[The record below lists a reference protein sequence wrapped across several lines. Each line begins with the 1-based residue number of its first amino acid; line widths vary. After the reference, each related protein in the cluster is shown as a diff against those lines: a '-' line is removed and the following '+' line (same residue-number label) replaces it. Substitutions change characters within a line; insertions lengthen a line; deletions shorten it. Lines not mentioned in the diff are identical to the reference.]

1 MNHKKQKTMSN
12 KIKVMFVLPSLR
24 AGGAERVM
32 SFLAQHIDASK
43 FEAELCIIGH
53 EKDKVYTIE
62 SIPVTFFN
70 ISRVSKSLFTFIKH
84 LKSRKPDIVFGSIS
98 HINIMLYISSLIY
111 RKPKYIGRE
120 ANVRSQR
127 KKMNS
132 STSKISAYLHD
143 KSLSN
148 LDVVVCQSNDMLED
162 FKVNSKVNTSRF
174 VTINNPI
181 TDGFNLKEKND
192 ISQPIKY
199 ITVGALHV
207 RKGHKRLLNLLAKVD
222 HDFRYTIIGDGSEA
236 EAIDSQIADLGLTE
250 KVHRVPHTKEVA
262 KYLAEHDVFLN
273 ASFVEGFPNVMLE
286 SCSVGTPVIAF
297 DAPGGINE
305 ILIEG
310 LNGFT
315 VTNESDYIHRLN
327 TLNKSFTLD
336 KNAIRTSVTDRYSK
350 KIILEAY
357 EKLLTNLH
365 KGHQL
370 K

>member
-1 MNHKKQKTMSN
+1 
-12 KIKVMFVLPSLR
+12 MFVLPSLR

-32 SFLAQHIDASK
+32 SFLAQNIDTLK

-53 EKDKVYTIE
+53 EKDKVYTIDN
-62 SIPVTFFN
+62 IPVTFFN

-84 LKSRKPDIVFGSIS
+84 LKNRKPDVVFGSIS
-98 HINIMLYISSLIY
+98 HINIMLYITSQIY

-127 KKMNS
+127 EKMNTS
-132 STSKISAYLHD
+132 SSKISNYLHD
-143 KSLSN
+143 RSLSN

-162 FKVNSKVNTSRF
+162 FKTNSDVNTKRF
-174 VTINNPI
+174 ITINNPI
-181 TDGFNLKEKND
+181 TDGFNLKIKD
-192 ISQPIKY
+192 KVSQPIKY

-222 HDFRYTIIGDGSEA
+222 HDFTYTIIGDGSES
-236 EAIDSQIADLGLTE
+236 ESIDDQIKTLGLSE
-250 KVHRVPHTKEVA
+250 NVNRVPHTKDVA
-262 KYLAEHDVFLN
+262 KYLSEHDVFLN

-315 VTNESDYIHRLN
+315 VTNESDYIARLN
-327 TLNKSFTLD
+327 TLNKNFKLD
-336 KNAIRTSVTDRYSK
+336 KNTIRKSVTDRYSK
-350 KIILEAY
+350 KIILKAY
-357 EKLLTNLH
+357 EELLTNLH
-365 KGHQL
+365 KGNQL

>member
-1 MNHKKQKTMSN
+1 
-12 KIKVMFVLPSLR
+12 MFVLPSLR

-32 SFLAQHIDASK
+32 SFLAQNIDASK

-53 EKDKVYTIE
+53 EKDKVYTID

-84 LKSRKPDIVFGSIS
+84 LKKRKPDVVFGSIS
-98 HINIMLYISSLIY
+98 HINIMLYVASLIY

-132 STSKISAYLHD
+132 SSSKISNYLHD
-143 KSLSN
+143 RSLSN
-148 LDVVVCQSNDMLED
+148 LDVVVCQSNDMLAD
-162 FKVNSKVNTSRF
+162 FKSNSDVNTTCF

-181 TDGFNLKEKND
+181 TDGFNLKEKVEK
-192 ISQPIKY
+192 SQPIKY

-222 HDFRYTIIGDGSEA
+222 HDFQYTIIGNGSEA
-236 EAIDSQIADLGLTE
+236 EAIDAQIKALGLSE
-250 KVHRVPHTKEVA
+250 KVNRVPHTKEVA
-262 KYLAEHDVFLN
+262 KYLSEHDVFLN

-315 VTNESDYIHRLN
+315 VTNETDYISRLN
-327 TLNKSFTLD
+327 AINKNDTFD
-336 KNAIRTSVTDRYSK
+336 KNAIRKSVTDRYSK
-350 KIILEAY
+350 KIILKAY
-357 EKLLTNLH
+357 EELLTNLH
-365 KGHQL
+365 KGHKL